1 VKRRSGRRKKL
12 EAHSGLGE
20 LLEDPL
26 HVNVRMRG
34 ATPPATYVLKPREKL
49 FHGVRALL
57 NPIGSGDAMGR
68 AGLLVHPF
76 LALMATPTAA
86 YPSTITTLSDKPM
99 KKVMSNECTAELI
112 TSLICRFDPY

>member
-1 VKRRSGRRKKL
+1 
-12 EAHSGLGE
+12 
-20 LLEDPL
+20 
-26 HVNVRMRG
+26 MRG

-76 LALMATPTAA
+76 LGPNGDSNGCISVNDYDAFLQA
-86 YPSTITTLSDKPM
+86 YE

>member
-1 VKRRSGRRKKL
+1 M
-12 EAHSGLGE
+12 
-20 LLEDPL
+20 
-26 HVNVRMRG
+26 NVRMRG

-76 LALMATPTAA
+76 LGPNGDSNGCISVNDYDAFLQA
-86 YPSTITTLSDKPM
+86 YEKGDVKR
-99 KKVMSNECTAELI
+99 VHG
-112 TSLICRFDPY
+112 